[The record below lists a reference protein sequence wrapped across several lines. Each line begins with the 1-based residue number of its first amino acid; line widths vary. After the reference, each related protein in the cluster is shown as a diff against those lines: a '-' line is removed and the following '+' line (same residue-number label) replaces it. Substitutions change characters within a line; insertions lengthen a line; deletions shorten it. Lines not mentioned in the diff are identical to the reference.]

1 MIATIH
7 PVSPEEVMA
16 LADGELSGAETSA
29 VAAHMAECA
38 ECASVAAQLRD
49 TSESLSRWTVPAAPS
64 SMDEVISSAAAQVAG
79 NAPSSA
85 PVKTGRH
92 PGRRQ
97 WKWNSWAIGPR
108 GAVATIVVLLA
119 IGSAIW
125 LRSDMPFNRERIAAS
140 MAPPTGDSMSQP
152 LSPPPPVPS
161 ESFAYEARQSD
172 RLAAPAPGLA
182 DVSLAA
188 PGSRAQMS
196 KALEAKTAAGAPQL
210 APAPA
215 PQFAPQIAPMIAHSV
230 SLTVQV
236 RDLGASRAALE
247 ALLARH
253 RGYAAQLT
261 VNTTEGSPRSLLSSL
276 RVPDANLAAAIA
288 EMRAL
293 GRVETENQS
302 GEEVTQQHADLVA
315 RLQNSRETEQ
325 RLRELLAQHT
335 GKIDDILQV
344 EEEIS
349 RVRGEIEQME
359 AEQKVLEHRVDFA
372 TIELQLT
379 EQYRE
384 QLGAQ
389 SASVPMQIRNAFVAG
404 LRHAAATLLG
414 ILLFLEEAGP
424 TVLIWLAILAVP
436 GLLVWRRYRRQL
448 HRQ

>member
-1 MIATIH
+1 MIATTH

-16 LADGELSGAETSA
+16 LADGELSVAEASA
-29 VAAHMAECA
+29 VAAHIAECT
-38 ECASVAAQLRD
+38 ECAGLAAQFAATSVAFAK
-49 TSESLSRWTVPAAPS
+49 WTVPAAPPS
-64 SMDEVISSAAAQVAG
+64 LNASVATSIAEAGGGKQAATSARAKFPGGRRWSVAQLSAVAAVLLLFAVGMTMRYQSRSRAVYSQPFAAQKALPTESRSAVGDSVSLPMPAPPPPPTANQPMNGRQVDQLVALAPGVVAG
-79 NAPSSA
+79 NLAEHRSR
-85 PVKTGRH
+85 T
-92 PGRRQ
+92 
-97 WKWNSWAIGPR
+97 PR
-108 GAVATIVVLLA
+108 A
-119 IGSAIW
+119 
-125 LRSDMPFNRERIAAS
+125 E
-140 MAPPTGDSMSQP
+140 
-152 LSPPPPVPS
+152 
-161 ESFAYEARQSD
+161 
-172 RLAAPAPGLA
+172 
-182 DVSLAA
+182 
-188 PGSRAQMS
+188 
-196 KALEAKTAAGAPQL
+196 ALEAKSNGLAAQIAPTA
-210 APAPA
+210 
-215 PQFAPQIAPMIAHSV
+215 APMIAHSV

-236 RDLGASRAALE
+236 RDLAASRAALD
-247 ALLARH
+247 ALLTRH
-253 RGYAAQLT
+253 HGYAAQLT
-261 VNTTEGSPRSLLSSL
+261 VNTAEGSPRSLQSSL

-384 QLGAQ
+384 QLSEQ

-404 LRHAAATLLG
+404 LRHGAATLLW
-414 ILLFLEEAGP
+414 ILLFLEEAVP
-424 TVLIWLAILAVP
+424 TTLIWLAILGVP
-436 GLLVWRRYRRQL
+436 GFLLWLRYRRL
-448 HRQ
+448 VRRQ